1 MRLHTWIAIIPMT
14 QALLWA
20 ADLDQLQKLFDSKL
34 TPTQRANVCFELRG
48 NADPEVLRA
57 MSQKMDDPQLV
68 SCAAENLRLA
78 HAVEAL
84 EEALRSTNEQT
95 RAAAA
100 RELGSFHDAALIE
113 PLSIAAQD
121 PNILV
126 ASSALMALSKFDD
139 PAVIPYLGALAKNGG
154 MIGDM
159 ALERIL
165 QLDSQQAVSIARQ
178 LLRSPQVPDKLYA
191 MRAIG
196 IAGDLSD
203 LPALKKIAASR
214 EETPAQRMRGFGLM
228 PPINLA
234 RAAQSAME
242 AIEGRIRP

>member
-95 RAAAA
+95 RA
-100 RELGSFHDAALIE
+100 
-113 PLSIAAQD
+113 AAQD

-234 RAAQSAME
+234 RAAQAAME